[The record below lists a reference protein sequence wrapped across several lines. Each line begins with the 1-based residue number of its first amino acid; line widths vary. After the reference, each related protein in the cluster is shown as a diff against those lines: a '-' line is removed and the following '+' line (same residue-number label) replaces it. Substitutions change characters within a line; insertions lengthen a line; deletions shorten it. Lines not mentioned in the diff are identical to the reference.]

1 MESNQSG
8 DTSDRPQQPEESK
21 NEQLRKIKVKTI
33 DNQVFSLEVPP
44 SVASISSFLNS
55 NRVDPYRRIQERT

>member
-1 MESNQSG
+1 MEPG
-8 DTSDRPQQPEESK
+8 DSSDRPQQPEESK

-44 SVASISSFLNS
+44 SVTSISSFLNS
-55 NRVDPYRRIQERT
+55 NRV